1 MSIVDL
7 LGKGLNDN
15 QVFKAVFNLFRAYRT
30 RPQDLVFEDK
40 GHDASAHLRGE
51 KTSAETG
58 GAEHAAPA
66 EAWDLIL

>member
-1 MSIVDL
+1 M
-7 LGKGLNDN
+7 
-15 QVFKAVFNLFRAYRT
+15 
-30 RPQDLVFEDK
+30 FEDK